1 MVRAALQKK
10 ALYDRDGDAHYDL
23 ISAVH
28 KSMRGGDP
36 DAALYYTARMLQGG
50 EDPRYITRR
59 LIRFAAEDVGLADPS
74 ALLQAVAAD
83 TSVAMMGMPEAGVVI
98 AQCVTYMAL
107 APKSCAVYRAYKAA
121 MKACTDQPHAPV
133 PMHIRNAPTRL
144 MEGLGYGQGYMYNP
158 DHGYRRG
165 CVQGSYLPPELLV
178 GGGGEGG
185 VVAGGRDDDEEDE
198 GDEGLDGGGRRKRGL
213 LFFDP
218 GDCERGYALKW
229 CGGEGSGVAGGW
241 GVGGGR
247 GYSGGREGGDHRSSS
262 SSSSS
267 SSNSQ
272 LSTEDGGRRFSEME
286 GTLLTPVTPIT
297 PITPMG
303 YITQPETPVS
313 SSTVGG
319 GRSPTTQ

>member
-1 MVRAALQKK
+1 M
-10 ALYDRDGDAHYDL
+10 
-23 ISAVH
+23 
-28 KSMRGGDP
+28 
-36 DAALYYTARMLQGG
+36 
-50 EDPRYITRR
+50 
-59 LIRFAAEDVGLADPS
+59 
-74 ALLQAVAAD
+74 
-83 TSVAMMGMPEAGVVI
+83 VI

-121 MKACTDQPHAPV
+121 MKACTDQPHTPV
-133 PMHIRNAPTRL
+133 PMHIRNAQTRS

-158 DHGYRRG
+158 DHGYRRN

-178 GGGGEGG
+178 GGGWEGG
-185 VVAGGRDDDEEDE
+185 VVAGGRDDDD
-198 GDEGLDGGGRRKRGL
+198 GDEGGEGLGGGGGGRKRG

-229 CGGEGSGVAGGW
+229 CGGEEDGVAGG
-241 GVGGGR
+241 GGLCRGR
-247 GYSGGREGGDHRSSS
+247 GYRGGREGGDHRSSS

-272 LSTEDGGRRFSEME
+272 LSTSTEDGGRRFAGME
-286 GTLLTPVTPIT
+286 GTLLTPV
-297 PITPMG
+297 TPMG
-303 YITQPETPVS
+303 YITQPETPA